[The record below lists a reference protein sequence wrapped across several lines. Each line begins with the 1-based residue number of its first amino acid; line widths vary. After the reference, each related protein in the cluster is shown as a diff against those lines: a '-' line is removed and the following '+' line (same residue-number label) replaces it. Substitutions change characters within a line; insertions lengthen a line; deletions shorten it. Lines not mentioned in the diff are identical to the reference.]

1 MPKEIINED
10 FEFPPEFEH
19 RKETEV
25 QHVRGA
31 PEPVEIETPEVE
43 VEIIDDTP
51 EEDRGR
57 KPLQAEDDQEQ
68 EEELDNYSEKV
79 QKRINQINHKYHD
92 ERREKERLAR
102 EHAEA
107 VRIAQAIYEENE
119 RLKSTLTW
127 GQQEYTKVAE
137 GQLEYAQKLAQDKFR
152 KAFESGDTEGV
163 LEAQNELS
171 ALAVQKSQLQTF
183 GPPMPPAQE
192 PVYQQPLQNIQ
203 NPVYNNVNPA
213 PEPAPR
219 DYKAEDWAARNPWFG
234 KDKEMTAFAYGLHE
248 KLVEDGVDPTSDDYY
263 QKVDARL
270 RKVFPE
276 KFTSPKK
283 TSNVASVGRT
293 TAPKKVALTA
303 SEMAIAKRLGVT
315 PERYALYKQKG
326 ATVNG

>member
-19 RKETEV
+19 GKEK
-25 QHVRGA
+25 
-31 PEPVEIETPEVE
+31 PVEHGRAEKE
-43 VEIIDDTP
+43 VEIPEIEVEIVDDTP
-51 EEDRGR
+51 DEDRGR
-57 KPLQAEDDQEQ
+57 KPLQAETDQEQ
-68 EEELDNYSEKV
+68 EDELDNYSEKV

-137 GQLEYAQKLAQDKFR
+137 GQLDIAQQLAQDKFR
-152 KAFESGDTEGV
+152 RAFESGDTEGV

-171 ALAVQKSQLQTF
+171 SLAAQKSQLQNF
-183 GPPMPPAQE
+183 GPPMPPVYE
-192 PVYQQPLQNIQ
+192 PQYQQPLQNIQ
-203 NPVYNNVNPA
+203 NPVYNNVNTA
-213 PEPAPR
+213 PEPVPR
-219 DYKAEDWAARNPWFG
+219 DYKAEEWASRNPWFG
-234 KDKEMTAFAYGLHE
+234 QDKEMTAFAYGLHE
-248 KLVEDGVDPTSDDYY
+248 KLVESGIDPTSDEYY
-263 QKVDARL
+263 QKVDSRL
-270 RKVFPE
+270 REVFPNN
-276 KFTSPKK
+276 FQRPKK
-283 TSNVASVGRT
+283 TSTVASVGRT
-293 TAPKKVALTA
+293 TAPKKVTLTA

>member
-19 RKETEV
+19 RKEK
-25 QHVRGA
+25 
-31 PEPVEIETPEVE
+31 PVEHGRAEKEVEVPEVE

-57 KPLQAEDDQEQ
+57 KPLQAEADQEQ

-137 GQLEYAQKLAQDKFR
+137 GQLDYAQKLAQDKFR

-163 LEAQNELS
+163 LDAQNELAS
-171 ALAVQKSQLQTF
+171 LAAQK
-183 GPPMPPAQE
+183 
-192 PVYQQPLQNIQ
+192 
-203 NPVYNNVNPA
+203 
-213 PEPAPR
+213 
-219 DYKAEDWAARNPWFG
+219 
-234 KDKEMTAFAYGLHE
+234 
-248 KLVEDGVDPTSDDYY
+248 KL
-263 QKVDARL
+263 
-270 RKVFPE
+270 
-276 KFTSPKK
+276 
-283 TSNVASVGRT
+283 
-293 TAPKKVALTA
+293 
-303 SEMAIAKRLGVT
+303 
-315 PERYALYKQKG
+315 
-326 ATVNG
+326 

>member
-25 QHVRGA
+25 QHVRGE
-31 PEPVEIETPEVE
+31 PEPETAEVE
-43 VEIIDDTP
+43 VEIVDDTP
-51 EEDRGR
+51 DEDRGR
-57 KPLQAEDDQEQ
+57 KPLQAEADQEQ

-119 RLKSTLTW
+119 RLKNTLTW
-127 GQQEYTKVAE
+127 GQQEYTKVATE
-137 GQLEYAQKLAQDKFR
+137 QLEYAQRLAQDKFR
-152 KAFESGDTEGV
+152 KAFEAGDTEGV

-171 ALAVQKSQLQTF
+171 SLAAQKNQLQTF
-183 GPPMPPAQE
+183 GPPMPPVMEQ
-192 PVYQQPLQNIQ
+192 PVQQQPLQQ
-203 NPVYNNVNPA
+203 QQTPVYNDVNTA
-213 PEPAPR
+213 PTPAPR
-219 DYKAEDWAARNPWFG
+219 DYKAEDWASRNPWFG

-248 KLVEDGVDPTSDDYY
+248 KLVEDGVDPTSDEYY
-263 QKVDARL
+263 HKVDSRL
-270 RKVFPE
+270 REVFPNN
-276 KFTSPKK
+276 FQRPKK

-293 TAPKKVALTA
+293 TAPKKVTLTA